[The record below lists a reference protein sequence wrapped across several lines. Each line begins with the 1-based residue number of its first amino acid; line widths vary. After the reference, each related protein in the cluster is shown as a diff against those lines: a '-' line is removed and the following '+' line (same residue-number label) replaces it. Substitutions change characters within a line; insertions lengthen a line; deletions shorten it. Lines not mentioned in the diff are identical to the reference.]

1 MSSFESKSAAKVAP
15 SMIELGMRVLWLVGA
30 LLIISTGLWLA
41 LTWHTISQRQIQRMS
56 VAATLAATDADGY
69 FGLLRVRGRQ
79 VADQLRRRDVLRH
92 PQAAL
97 PILRRFTAGNPDLT
111 AAMVIRTDGQV
122 LASSPSDAMSG
133 IGDVMSNPS
142 RRAEFE
148 RSLSTRGLLIKPPQR
163 SGRLR
168 NWAIPMQYVVRDR
181 KGNALFLFQFRI
193 LLKEQQAL
201 WKELQLVPGVIIGL
215 MRDDGTPVC
224 QVPDQIQAR
233 DGAASRAA
241 AVPGNVL
248 AQGKESGLY
257 TSTGADGSSRVGV
270 YERLTHYPLYV
281 YLSIPKS
288 VVAQVWWQYARIPLY
303 LLVSGL
309 FAGIVIYGIVA
320 GRFARRMRVIG
331 DFFFDEGQ
339 IRKEVPPSSGVFE
352 IDHLCESLV
361 DARRRLRETAENR
374 EKLLLSAARA
384 GTYAVRQNDGIVIDA
399 DEVFVN
405 MLGKTPAQVVGC
417 TWASLLAEPAAA
429 EESRMQGHL
438 DSAFSATLRFNHAG
452 RKPLWLS
459 VAEYTEE
466 SQAGIIRYGLTINV
480 SERELLLS
488 ELHSQSRRMQAL
500 WQVASDRT
508 LTDSAK
514 IQLILG
520 FGVGTLGME
529 TAMIGEISGERYI
542 IRHVIDA
549 IGIFERDQEML
560 LDDTL
565 CRFVAQDDTN
575 LYVDN
580 VSTDARFRDYPG
592 IKQFGINTYVSA
604 AIRLEDKIFGTLVF
618 LRRKPADHPFT
629 EDDRAFIDLLASW
642 LSQFLQQQ
650 KRRAELE
657 VMAMS
662 DSLTGLPNRRA
673 AEIRIGN
680 ELAQVR
686 RGGERFSIAICDL
699 DNFKL
704 INDHFGHDV
713 GDIVLRHVADVI
725 RGALREGDW
734 VARWG
739 GEEFIIFFFQS
750 TPADALAASE
760 RIRQAIRS
768 QPVEKGHTLLE
779 VTASLGIGVL
789 TSSDENIEH
798 VLLDADDCL
807 YEAKKRGR
815 DRVVAADMASSHTLR
830 RSHMLQ
836 QALQEKRLVPAY
848 QCMVDL
854 QNGKVVAEEALA
866 RLVLANGDILP
877 AGEFIEAAEGLNM
890 IHRVDNLVARQTMER
905 CSALERQGVILTE
918 RSYFINLSPQFLAR
932 KDMVEALLRDVDSLY
947 SKGGAQSTL
956 IRPFVFEITERQFV
970 TDINRLHADLQP
982 LLDFG
987 FRVALD
993 DFGSGY
999 SSFLYLAKLPVSFLK
1014 IEGWM
1019 VQNMRHNEQIL
1030 QMIKSM
1036 VMLTQTL
1043 GVTTIAECVEDRET
1057 ADMLR
1062 DLGVDWGQGYF
1073 FGHPQCDEAYLARFY
1088 GS

>member
-1 MSSFESKSAAKVAP
+1 MSAFEPKSAIKAAP
-15 SMIELGMRVLWLVGA
+15 SMVELGMRVLWLVGA
-30 LLIISTGLWLA
+30 LLIISIGLWLS
-41 LTWHTISQRQIQRMS
+41 LTWQTISQRQIQRMS

-69 FGLLRVRGRQ
+69 FGLLRSRGRD
-79 VADQLRRRDVLRH
+79 VANQLRRRDVLHH

-97 PILRRFTAGNPDLT
+97 SVLRRFTAGNPDLT
-111 AAMVIRTDGQV
+111 DASVIRTDGQV
-122 LASSPSDAMSG
+122 LASSTPDAVSG
-133 IGDVMSNPS
+133 TASGMNDPS

-148 RSLSTRGLLIKPPQR
+148 RRLLTRGFLIDPPRR
-163 SGRLR
+163 SGRLSK
-168 NWAIPMQYVVRDR
+168 WAIPVQYVVRDS
-181 KGNALFLFQFRI
+181 KGRPLFLFQFRI
-193 LLKEQQAL
+193 LLEEQQAL

-215 MRDDGTPVC
+215 MRDDGHLIS
-224 QVPDQIQAR
+224 QVPDMNETRGRA
-233 DGAASRAA
+233 DSSAPAAPS
-241 AVPGNVL
+241 L
-248 AQGKESGLY
+248 MLLKGKVSGFYESA
-257 TSTGADGSSRVGV
+257 GADGSSRVGV

-281 YLSIPKS
+281 FLSIPRS
-288 VVAQVWWQYARIPLY
+288 VVAQVWWQYARFPLY
-303 LLVSGL
+303 LLGSGL
-309 FAGIVIYGIVA
+309 LFGMIIYGIIA

-331 DFFFDEGQ
+331 DFLFDDGR
-339 IRKEVPPSSGVFE
+339 ISSADPPSSGVFE
-352 IDHLCESLV
+352 IDQLCGNLV
-361 DARRRLRETAENR
+361 DARRRLREAAENR

-384 GTYAVRQNDGIVIDA
+384 GTYVVRQSDDIVVDA
-399 DEVFVN
+399 DDVFVT
-405 MLGKTPAQVVGC
+405 MLGKTRPQVIGC
-417 TWASLLAEPAAA
+417 TWASLLAEPRGADDIRTRPHA
-429 EESRMQGHL
+429 
-438 DSAFSATLRFNHAG
+438 DSAISRSLRFNHADG
-452 RKPLWLS
+452 KPLWLS

-466 SQAGIIRYGLTINV
+466 SPVGIIRYGLTINV

-500 WQVASDRT
+500 WRVASDRT

-529 TAMIGEISGERYI
+529 TALVGEISGERYI

-549 IGIFERDQEML
+549 IGIFERDQDML
-560 LDDTL
+560 LEDTL
-565 CRFVAQDDTN
+565 CRFVATDDSN
-575 LYVDN
+575 LYIDN
-580 VSTDARFRDYPG
+580 ASAHEKFRDFPG
-592 IKQFGINTYVSA
+592 VKQLGINTYVSA
-604 AIRLEDKIFGTLVF
+604 AIRLEDRIFGTLVF
-618 LRRKPADHPFT
+618 LRRKPADHAFT

-650 KRRAELE
+650 RRRAELE
-657 VMAMS
+657 AMAMS

-673 AEIRIGN
+673 AEIRIEN
-680 ELAQVR
+680 ELARVR
-686 RGGERFSIAICDL
+686 RGGDRFSIAICDL

-750 TPADALAASE
+750 NPADAFAASE

-768 QPVEKGHTLLE
+768 QPVEKGQTMLE
-779 VTASLGIGVL
+779 VTASLGVGVL
-789 TSSDENIEH
+789 SAPDQNIEQ

-854 QNGKVVAEEALA
+854 QTETVVAEEALA
-866 RLVLANGDILP
+866 RLVLFNGDILP
-877 AGEFIEAAEGLNM
+877 AGEFIEAAEGLNI
-890 IHRVDNLVARQTMER
+890 IHRVDNLIARQTMER
-905 CSALERQGVILTE
+905 CSALERQGVNLTE

-932 KDMVEALLRDVDSLY
+932 KDLVEALLRDADSLY
-947 SKGGAQSTL
+947 SKCASQSTL
-956 IRPFVFEITERQFV
+956 KRSFVFEITERQFV
-970 TDINRLHADLQP
+970 PDLDRLHADLQP
-982 LLDFG
+982 LLDCG

-1019 VQNMRHNEQIL
+1019 VQNMRHNEHVR
-1030 QMIKSM
+1030 QMVKSM
-1036 VMLTQTL
+1036 VMLTKTL

-1062 DLGVDWGQGYF
+1062 DIGVDWAQGYF
-1073 FGHPQCDEAYLARFY
+1073 FGHPHCDESYLARCY

>member
-1 MSSFESKSAAKVAP
+1 MRSLEPKSASRAAP
-15 SMIELGMRVLWLVGA
+15 SMTALGVRVLWLVGA

-41 LTWHTISQRQIQRMS
+41 LTWQTISQRQMQRMS

-69 FGLLRVRGRQ
+69 FGLLRARGRE
-79 VADQLRRRDVLRH
+79 VANQLRRRDVLRH

-97 PILRRFTAGNPDLT
+97 PVLRRFTAGNPDLT
-111 AAMVIRTDGQV
+111 SAMVIRTDGQV
-122 LASSPSDAMSG
+122 LASSSPDAMSG
-133 IGDVMSNPS
+133 IGNVMSDPS
-142 RRAEFE
+142 RRAQFE
-148 RSLSTRGLLIKPPQR
+148 RSLQTAGLLINPPQR
-163 SGRLR
+163 SGQP
-168 NWAIPMQYVVRDR
+168 NKWAIPVQYVVRDS
-181 KGNALFLFQFRI
+181 KGKTLFLFQFRI
-193 LLKEQQAL
+193 LLEEQQAL

-215 MRDDGTPVC
+215 MRDDGVLIS
-224 QVPDQIQAR
+224 QVPDQHQAR
-233 DGAASRAA
+233 AGADSSAV
-241 AVPGNVL
+241 AVPANVL
-248 AQGKESGLY
+248 AQGKESGRY
-257 TSTGADGSSRVGV
+257 TSAAADGSSRVGV

-281 YLSIPKS
+281 YLSIPRS
-288 VVAQVWWQYARIPLY
+288 VVAQIWWQYARVPLY

-309 FAGIVIYGIVA
+309 FIGMIIYAIVA

-331 DFFFDEGQ
+331 DFFFDDGQ
-339 IRKEVPPSSGVFE
+339 IRNGDPPSSGVLE
-352 IDHLCESLV
+352 IDQLCGSLV
-361 DARRRLRETAENR
+361 DARRRLREAAENR

-384 GTYAVRQNDGIVIDA
+384 GTYVVRHSDDIVVDA
-399 DEVFVN
+399 DEVFVA
-405 MLGKTPAQVVGC
+405 MLGKTRAQVIGC
-417 TWASLLAEPAAA
+417 TWTSLLAEPPTADGI
-429 EESRMQGHL
+429 RPRGH
-438 DSAFSATLRFNHAG
+438 FSAISTTLRFSHAG
-452 RKPLWLS
+452 GKPLWLS

-529 TAMIGEISGERYI
+529 TAMIGEISGDRYI

-549 IGIFERDQEML
+549 IGMFERDQDML
-560 LDDTL
+560 LNDTL
-565 CRFVAQDDTN
+565 CRFVAEDDSN
-575 LYVDN
+575 LYIDN
-580 VSTDARFRDYPG
+580 VSADPRFRNLPG
-592 IKQFGINTYVSA
+592 VKQLGINTYVSA

-618 LRRKPADHPFT
+618 LRRKPAEHAFT

-657 VMAMS
+657 AMAMS

-673 AEIRIGN
+673 AEIRIEN
-680 ELAQVR
+680 ELARVR

-725 RGALREGDW
+725 RGALRDGDW

-768 QPVEKGHTLLE
+768 QPVEKGHAMLE
-779 VTASLGIGVL
+779 VTASLGVGIL
-789 TSSDENIEH
+789 ATSDESIEH

-866 RLVLANGDILP
+866 RLVLSNGDILP

-890 IHRVDNLVARQTMER
+890 IHRVDNLIARQTMER

-932 KDMVEALLRDVDSLY
+932 KDLVEALLQDADSLY
-947 SKGGAQSTL
+947 SNCTAQSAL
-956 IRPFVFEITERQFV
+956 KRPFVFEITERQFV

-982 LLDFG
+982 LLDCG

-1019 VQNMRHNEQIL
+1019 VQNMRQNEHIL

-1036 VMLTQTL
+1036 VMLTRTL

-1057 ADMLR
+1057 ADILR

-1073 FGHPQCDEAYLARFY
+1073 FGHPQCDESYLARWY